1 MGIAILKKNN
11 RKINIVVMDPVV
23 FYRQSMVQ
31 VLSKYFVER
40 INVTDVVSSLSA
52 LMCLAL
58 RKGPADV
65 YLMEAFGQ
73 NESYN
78 NWGEFTH
85 FMATYHPSVKCLLWS
100 SKPTMFINKFNNFE
114 RGEAGWQI
122 PKKIDISCFVSFLT
136 RFFDGENFASYNSQ
150 FYIGPPMSNLTPS
163 EIAIIT
169 GIIEG
174 DSIKCLAKKFNVAYK
189 TISTHKRNAMIK
201 MRISSTAQLR
211 SLFLDGHILRGGK
224 ERYLPI
230 ETSSNQPFML

>member
-23 FYRQSMVQ
+23 FYRESMVQ

-114 RGEAGWQI
+114 RGRLAG
-122 PKKIDISCFVSFLT
+122 
-136 RFFDGENFASYNSQ
+136 
-150 FYIGPPMSNLTPS
+150 
-163 EIAIIT
+163 
-169 GIIEG
+169 
-174 DSIKCLAKKFNVAYK
+174 
-189 TISTHKRNAMIK
+189 
-201 MRISSTAQLR
+201 
-211 SLFLDGHILRGGK
+211 
-224 ERYLPI
+224 RYQK
-230 ETSSNQPFML
+230 N